1 MVILAPKPR
10 KGSAVKFHQ
19 SISKKIIKMKKIF
32 LMLIAFAM
40 VCGKAQ
46 AATFPNNVSSIRDTT
61 LNICG
66 LGKRIG
72 FLRPQIRTGT
82 PMTGVWSV
90 DLPGI
95 ASISATTGDISIL
108 GVSAGRAVISFT
120 GNGLYSSFRTYATV
134 TVLDTAHVSISGLVN
149 VCVGSRTTLDVSP
162 RKIGNWH
169 SSNNSIATIG
179 ALAVSGGETPGSLNG
194 VADGN
199 VTISFGYTN
208 TCGTFTTTRIDSIHA
223 RPNVSFTEG
232 TGHRY
237 INGSRYNHIIYGG
250 TPDINANVFA
260 FGGFTSRYGCV
271 TFAPASTPADNSIQY
286 ANFAHLPCTGCTE
299 AITYTYTDRHNCSG
313 SQTQTIS
320 FPASK
325 GEDEAGEEGAAI
337 AGNSTGLKVFP
348 NPSTGIFTITI
359 PEVNEGA
366 QVIISDMQGKVVST
380 RNTAEKIVSM
390 DLSHLPAGN
399 YTVSVFAGDKKYS
412 EKVVKE

>member
-1 MVILAPKPR
+1 
-10 KGSAVKFHQ
+10 
-19 SISKKIIKMKKIF
+19 MKKIF
-32 LMLIAFAM
+32 LMLMASLL
-40 VCGKAQ
+40 AQ
-46 AATFPNNVSSIRDTT
+46 SNFGAIRS
-61 LNICG
+61 LSASRSYICG
-66 LGKRIG
+66 TGGGLAINP
-72 FLRPQIRTGT
+72 PQDRTPGT
-82 PMTGVWSV
+82 GAIFTMSGSFSS
-90 DLPGI
+90 LP
-95 ASISATTGDISIL
+95 TT
-108 GVSAGRAVISFT
+108 V
-120 GNGLYSSFRTYATV
+120 ATV
-134 TVLDTAHVSISGLVN
+134 NSSGMVTAVAPGTARITWTGSGLTCYADITVYDTSHVSISGLIN

-237 INGSRYNHIIYGG
+237 INSSRYNNIHYGG
-250 TPDINANVFA
+250 TPDINTNIYS

-271 TFAPASTPADNSIQY
+271 SFTPGTSPADNSLQI
-286 ANFAHLPCTGCTE
+286 AHFVHLPCAGCTE

-366 QVIISDMQGKVVST
+366 QVIICDMQGKVVST
-380 RNTAEKIVSM
+380 RNTSEKIVPM